1 MAHVKE
7 AQRTLGSK
15 FTWICDAIDNP
26 IKHAMGNAPNS
37 EFVIDRE
44 GNVVGRFGP
53 RTKPDDPAVLQ
64 QQQEIERDPA
74 SLGIH
79 GPTVYV
85 DPSSGMVF
93 TKDSSHPMATEEAL
107 DDMFS
112 EA

>member
-1 MAHVKE
+1 
-7 AQRTLGSK
+7 
-15 FTWICDAIDNP
+15 
-26 IKHAMGNAPNS
+26 
-37 EFVIDRE
+37 
-44 GNVVGRFGP
+44 
-53 RTKPDDPAVLQ
+53 VLQ

-107 DDMFS
+107 DDNMFHAFNAIA
-112 EA
+112 EALGDWPFN